1 MARYGI
7 DAYRPGRGGPTVDHM
22 NTLPQPPT
30 LPRRR
35 PDVVGRPAPLSALAQ
50 PRDVFAYL
58 GPNWFASVMGTGI
71 VATAAA
77 GLPLRLP
84 GLRFAA
90 TVVWAAAALLLV
102 ALIAAWAVHLRR
114 HRNTALGYAAD
125 PVMAQF
131 WGAPPMALMTVG
143 GGALL
148 LGGAWLGESA
158 AVAIDLVLWSA
169 GTGLGLLTTVAIP
182 YLMMTRHRI
191 GPDAA
196 FAGWLMPVVPPMVS
210 AANGALLVPYLPPGQ
225 ARLDLVIACYA
236 MFGISLA
243 ATVIILPQLWARLVT
258 HRVGAARMVP
268 TLWIVLGPL
277 GQSITAAHLL
287 GRAAEGV
294 LPDPYAAGAQMLA
307 VLYGVPVMGFALL
320 WLALAAAITV
330 RTARAGLPFSLT
342 WWSFTF
348 PVGTLVTGVTGLA
361 ARSGSALLAALAVLL
376 YALLLAA
383 WATVATRTVRGAWH
397 GHLFLPPT
405 TPA

>member
-1 MARYGI
+1 
-7 DAYRPGRGGPTVDHM
+7 M
-22 NTLPQPPT
+22 NSLHHPPT
-30 LPRRR
+30 LPTRS
-35 PDVVGRPAPLSALAQ
+35 PEVAGRPAPLSALAR
-50 PRDVFAYL
+50 PCDVFAYL

-77 GLPLRLP
+77 GLPVRLP

-90 TVVWAAAALLLV
+90 TLVWLAAALLLV
-102 ALIAAWAVHLRR
+102 TLVVAWAVHLRR
-114 HRNTALGYAAD
+114 HRATAFGYAAD

-143 GGALL
+143 GGTLL
-148 LGGAWLGESA
+148 LGSTWIGESA
-158 AVAIDLVLWSA
+158 AVTVDLVLWSA
-169 GTGLGLLTTVAIP
+169 GTGLGLLTAVAIP

-196 FAGWLMPVVPPMVS
+196 FGGWLMPVVPPMVS
-210 AANGALLVPYLPPGQ
+210 AANGALLVPHLPAGQ
-225 ARLDLVIACYA
+225 ARLDMVIACYA

-243 ATVIILPQLWARLVT
+243 ATVIIMPQLWSRLVQ

-294 LPDPYAAGAQMLA
+294 LPEPYAAGAQMFA
-307 VLYGVPVMGFALL
+307 VLYGVPAMGFALL

-348 PVGTLVTGVTGLA
+348 PVGTLVTGITGLA
-361 ARSGSALLAALAVLL
+361 ARTGSALLTTLAVLL
-376 YALLLAA
+376 YGLLLAA
-383 WATVATRTVRGAWH
+383 WVTVATRTVRGAWH
-397 GHLFLPPT
+397 GHLFLS
-405 TPA
+405 PAVSTAAH